1 MSSATPVTLLCCG
14 LLGVTADDG
23 GILERAFTEA
33 FATQGIVPGT
43 AAYARSMV
51 HVHQTRGQSA
61 VDVFRALFPDAP
73 GRAEAATL
81 AFDRSYRLAVNRS
94 GLAPMPGASEALQQI
109 RGSGV
114 RVCFITGLSR
124 GLLGVVLDTLGWWR
138 QVDLV
143 LCPDD
148 APRGYPW
155 PDPMLCAMLRL
166 GVTDVRETAYAG
178 GTESGILCGRRA
190 GAQIVAGILTGGH
203 TRDRLQRAGATH
215 LLGSFAELPA
225 VLAGEGAGVIIDP
238 AAGQAETPG
247 RGQAGA
253 GSGLVPGSGAAPVAP
268 GPSGRPA
275 PEVPGP
281 SGGPAPDVPGPA
293 GGAVLA
299 GRGGPCGR
307 VGDREG
313 LQEEGWQSGV
323 GARVARVRAGGTAG
337 SSAGHEAG
345 VPPACGRAA
354 GAAP

>member
-1 MSSATPVTLLCCG
+1 VSSATPVTLLCCG
-14 LLGVTADDG
+14 LLGVTVDDG

-81 AFDRSYRLAVNRS
+81 AFDRSYRLAVDRS
-94 GLAPMPGASEALQQI
+94 GLAPMPGAFEALQQI

-124 GLLGVVLDTLGWWR
+124 GLLGLVLDSLSWWR

-143 LCPDD
+143 LCPED

-178 GTESGILCGRRA
+178 GTESGILCGQRA

-215 LLGSFAELPA
+215 LLGNFAELPE
-225 VLAGEGAGVIIDP
+225 VLAAEGAGPVIDPGAGPAAELGPTAGSGPSAGSGP
-238 AAGQAETPG
+238 AAGPGPGPGSAGLAEGAVPG
-247 RGQAGA
+247 SVTSGQAGGPATGKPPGENAGGPVVGPGGAVPGAAA
-253 GSGLVPGSGAAPVAP
+253 GSVPGVAP
-268 GPSGRPA
+268 GSVPQA
-275 PEVPGP
+275 PP
-281 SGGPAPDVPGPA
+281 
-293 GGAVLA
+293 
-299 GRGGPCGR
+299 R
-307 VGDREG
+307 
-313 LQEEGWQSGV
+313 
-323 GARVARVRAGGTAG
+323 
-337 SSAGHEAG
+337 
-345 VPPACGRAA
+345 
-354 GAAP
+354 

>member
-1 MSSATPVTLLCCG
+1 VSSAAPVTLLCCG

-81 AFDRSYRLAVNRS
+81 AFDRSYRLAVDRS

-109 RGSGV
+109 RESGV

-124 GLLGVVLDTLGWWR
+124 GLLGLVLDTLGWWR

-143 LCPDD
+143 LCPED

-178 GTESGILCGRRA
+178 GTESGILCGKRA

-225 VLAGEGAGVIIDP
+225 VLTAEAAEVIIDS
-238 AAGQAETPG
+238 AAGPV
-247 RGQAGA
+247 AGSVA
-253 GSGLVPGSGAAPVAP
+253 GSGPGLP
-268 GPSGRPA
+268 GPAGPAGPASGPV
-275 PEVPGP
+275 VPGP
-281 SGGPAPDVPGPA
+281 VVPGPA
-293 GGAVLA
+293 GGSGTGEASGRKA
-299 GRGGPCGR
+299 GDPG
-307 VGDREG
+307 
-313 LQEEGWQSGV
+313 
-323 GARVARVRAGGTAG
+323 AG
-337 SSAGHEAG
+337 SGPAPGPGPGPGRRPGS
-345 VPPACGRAA
+345 PPPSNAT
-354 GAAP
+354 PLSPPT

>member
-81 AFDRSYRLAVNRS
+81 AFDRSYRLAVDRS
-94 GLAPMPGASEALQQI
+94 GLAPMPGAAEALQQI

-124 GLLGVVLDTLGWWR
+124 GLLGLVLDTLGWWR

-143 LCPDD
+143 LCPED

-225 VLAGEGAGVIIDP
+225 VLAGAGP
-238 AAGQAETPG
+238 AWGRGDHRPG
-247 RGQAGA
+247 RGSRCGRSRSS
-253 GSGLVPGSGAAPVAP
+253 GSGCSGCGESGCGCSGCGGSGCGGSGRPGGSRAGGSGAGGHAT
-268 GPSGRPA
+268 GSG
-275 PEVPGP
+275 
-281 SGGPAPDVPGPA
+281 
-293 GGAVLA
+293 
-299 GRGGPCGR
+299 
-307 VGDREG
+307 
-313 LQEEGWQSGV
+313 
-323 GARVARVRAGGTAG
+323 
-337 SSAGHEAG
+337 
-345 VPPACGRAA
+345 AA
-354 GAAP
+354 GAAPLTGRADRVPLYRRRAGL

>member
-1 MSSATPVTLLCCG
+1 VSSATPVTLLCCG

-43 AAYARSMV
+43 AAYAHSMV

-81 AFDRSYRLAVNRS
+81 AFDRSYRLAVDRS
-94 GLAPMPGASEALQQI
+94 GLVPMPGASEALQQI

-124 GLLGVVLDTLGWWR
+124 GLLGLVLDTLGWRR
-138 QVDLV
+138 QVDFV
-143 LCPDD
+143 LCPED

-178 GTESGILCGRRA
+178 GTESGVLCGRRA

-215 LLGSFAELPA
+215 LLGSFAELPE
-225 VLAGEGAGVIIDP
+225 VLAGAAEPVIDP
-238 AAGQAETPG
+238 VAGQMGSAADDGQRSGAKAADPG
-247 RGQAGA
+247 RGT
-253 GSGLVPGSGAAPVAP
+253 P
-268 GPSGRPA
+268 GPSGTA
-275 PEVPGP
+275 GSGPG
-281 SGGPAPDVPGPA
+281 SRPGPA
-293 GGAVLA
+293 
-299 GRGGPCGR
+299 
-307 VGDREG
+307 
-313 LQEEGWQSGV
+313 S
-323 GARVARVRAGGTAG
+323 GARPG
-337 SSAGHEAG
+337 S
-345 VPPACGRAA
+345 VPPAAA
-354 GAAP
+354 SPAPPP

>member
-51 HVHQTRGQSA
+51 HVHQTRGMST

-81 AFDRSYRLAVNRS
+81 AFDRSYRLAVDRS
-94 GLAPMPGASEALQQI
+94 GLAPMPGAAEALQEI
-109 RGSGV
+109 RDSGV

-124 GLLGVVLDTLGWWR
+124 GLLGLVLDTLGWWR

-143 LCPDD
+143 LCPED

-155 PDPMLCAMLRL
+155 PDPMLTAMLRL

-190 GAQIVAGILTGGH
+190 GARIVAGILTGGH
-203 TRDRLQRAGATH
+203 TRDRLHRAGATH
-215 LLGSFAELPA
+215 LLGSFAELPG
-225 VLAGEGAGVIIDP
+225 VLAAEGAGVITDP
-238 AAGQAETPG
+238 ALGTAPG
-247 RGQAGA
+247 VPGA
-253 GSGLVPGSGAAPVAP
+253 GVPDAAAGPGTGPGTGPGSGKASGKKAGDAGPGSPGSAPGSPPGRRPGPPPAAAAPLAP
-268 GPSGRPA
+268 
-275 PEVPGP
+275 
-281 SGGPAPDVPGPA
+281 
-293 GGAVLA
+293 
-299 GRGGPCGR
+299 
-307 VGDREG
+307 
-313 LQEEGWQSGV
+313 
-323 GARVARVRAGGTAG
+323 
-337 SSAGHEAG
+337 
-345 VPPACGRAA
+345 PP
-354 GAAP
+354 

>member
-1 MSSATPVTLLCCG
+1 VSSATPVTLLCCG

-81 AFDRSYRLAVNRS
+81 AFDRSYRLAVDRS
-94 GLAPMPGASEALQQI
+94 GLVPMPGATEALQQI

-124 GLLGVVLDTLGWWR
+124 GLLGLVLDTLGWWR

-143 LCPDD
+143 LCPED

-215 LLGSFAELPA
+215 LLGSFAELPG
-225 VLAGEGAGVIIDP
+225 VLAAEAAAEPVIDP
-238 AAGQAETPG
+238 AAGPVAAPAAGPEAEPATEPVAGRTGSGADGGKGSGAKAADPWRGSPG
-247 RGQAGA
+247 SSGSSRSGSGA
-253 GSGLVPGSGAAPVAP
+253 GSRPGS
-268 GPSGRPA
+268 A
-275 PEVPGP
+275 PEAQPG
-281 SGGPAPDVPGPA
+281 SA
-293 GGAVLA
+293 
-299 GRGGPCGR
+299 
-307 VGDREG
+307 
-313 LQEEGWQSGV
+313 S
-323 GARVARVRAGGTAG
+323 GARPG
-337 SSAGHEAG
+337 SAPSAAASPT
-345 VPPACGRAA
+345 PP
-354 GAAP
+354 P

>member
-73 GRAEAATL
+73 GRAEASTL
-81 AFDRSYRLAVNRS
+81 SFDRSYRLAVDRS
-94 GLAPMPGASEALQQI
+94 GLAPMPGAPEALEQI

-114 RVCFITGLSR
+114 RLCFITGLSR
-124 GLLGVVLDTLGWWR
+124 GLVGLVLDTLGWWR

-143 LCPDD
+143 LCPED

-225 VLAGEGAGVIIDP
+225 VLAGEGAGVTIDP
-238 AAGQAETPG
+238 AAG
-247 RGQAGA
+247 
-253 GSGLVPGSGAAPVAP
+253 LVEDAA
-268 GPSGRPA
+268 
-275 PEVPGP
+275 
-281 SGGPAPDVPGPA
+281 GPAVLGPA
-293 GGAVLA
+293 GPGAAGHGA
-299 GRGGPCGR
+299 GRGRRLMGR
-307 VGDREG
+307 WFPGRRARHLRWRRWRRPPDGAASPGTLVPPSRGAIAQ
-313 LQEEGWQSGV
+313 LEEHLLCKQGV
-323 GARVARVRAGGTAG
+323 RG
-337 SSAGHEAG
+337 SSPLSSTGQKLNSKS
-345 VPPACGRAA
+345 
-354 GAAP
+354 

>member
-1 MSSATPVTLLCCG
+1 VSSATPVTLLCCG

-81 AFDRSYRLAVNRS
+81 AFDRSYRLAVDRS
-94 GLAPMPGASEALQQI
+94 GLAPMPGAAEALQQI

-124 GLLGVVLDTLGWWR
+124 GLLGLVLDTLGWWR

-143 LCPDD
+143 LCPED

-203 TRDRLQRAGATH
+203 TRDRLHRAGATH
-215 LLGSFAELPA
+215 LLGSFAELPN
-225 VLAGEGAGVIIDP
+225 VLAAEGTGPVADPAVDPVAGLTGSAGPGAGKTAGGK
-238 AAGQAETPG
+238 AADLALGLG
-247 RGQAGA
+247 
-253 GSGLVPGSGAAPVAP
+253 GSAPGSAPGSASGPGSAGRTGSAP
-268 GPSGRPA
+268 GPAPGRP
-275 PEVPGP
+275 PGP
-281 SGGPAPDVPGPA
+281 PP
-293 GGAVLA
+293 
-299 GRGGPCGR
+299 
-307 VGDREG
+307 
-313 LQEEGWQSGV
+313 
-323 GARVARVRAGGTAG
+323 TA
-337 SSAGHEAG
+337 
-345 VPPACGRAA
+345 
-354 GAAP
+354 AAPLAPPT

>member
-73 GRAEAATL
+73 GRAEAAEL
-81 AFDRSYRLAVNRS
+81 AFDRSYRLAVDRS

-124 GLLGVVLDTLGWWR
+124 GLLGLVLDTLGWWR

-143 LCPDD
+143 LCPED

-215 LLGSFAELPA
+215 LLGSFAELPG
-225 VLAGEGAGVIIDP
+225 VLAADP
-238 AAGQAETPG
+238 G
-247 RGQAGA
+247 
-253 GSGLVPGSGAAPVAP
+253 
-268 GPSGRPA
+268 
-275 PEVPGP
+275 
-281 SGGPAPDVPGPA
+281 VPGPA
-293 GGAVLA
+293 G
-299 GRGGPCGR
+299 
-307 VGDREG
+307 
-313 LQEEGWQSGV
+313 SGTGSRPGSAP
-323 GARVARVRAGGTAG
+323 GARPG
-337 SSAGHEAG
+337 SA
-345 VPPACGRAA
+345 PPATASP
-354 GAAP
+354 APPP

>member
-1 MSSATPVTLLCCG
+1 VSSATPVTLLCCG

-81 AFDRSYRLAVNRS
+81 AFDRSYRLAVDRS
-94 GLAPMPGASEALQQI
+94 GLAPMPGAAEALQQI

-124 GLLGVVLDTLGWWR
+124 GLLGLVLDTLGWWR

-143 LCPDD
+143 LCPED

-178 GTESGILCGRRA
+178 GTESGILCGQRA

-215 LLGSFAELPA
+215 LLGSFAELPE
-225 VLAGEGAGVIIDP
+225 VLAAEGTGPVIDP
-238 AAGQAETPG
+238 AVG
-247 RGQAGA
+247 
-253 GSGLVPGSGAAPVAP
+253 PVA
-268 GPSGRPA
+268 GL
-275 PEVPGP
+275 
-281 SGGPAPDVPGPA
+281 A
-293 GGAVLA
+293 GGA
-299 GRGGPCGR
+299 GPGT
-307 VGDREG
+307 GKT
-313 LQEEGWQSGV
+313 
-323 GARVARVRAGGTAG
+323 AGGKAADPALGPGG
-337 SSAGHEAG
+337 SAPGSAPGFASG
-345 VPPACGRAA
+345 SGSGPGGRTGSGPGSAPGRRPPGPPPSA
-354 GAAP
+354 AAPLAPPI

>member
-1 MSSATPVTLLCCG
+1 VSSATPVTLLCCG

-23 GILERAFTEA
+23 GILERAFSEA

-81 AFDRSYRLAVNRS
+81 AFDRSYRLAVDRS
-94 GLAPMPGASEALQQI
+94 GLAPMPGAAEALQQI

-124 GLLGVVLDTLGWWR
+124 GLLGLVLDTLGWWR

-143 LCPDD
+143 LCPED

-215 LLGSFAELPA
+215 LLGSFAELPN
-225 VLAGEGAGVIIDP
+225 VLAAEGDGPVVDP
-238 AAGQAETPG
+238 AVDPVAGLTGSAGPG
-247 RGQAGA
+247 TGKTAGGKA
-253 GSGLVPGSGAAPVAP
+253 ADPALGSGGSAPGSAPGSGSGS
-268 GPSGRPA
+268 GPASRT
-275 PEVPGP
+275 
-281 SGGPAPDVPGPA
+281 GPAPGSAPGRRPPGP
-293 GGAVLA
+293 
-299 GRGGPCGR
+299 PP
-307 VGDREG
+307 
-313 LQEEGWQSGV
+313 
-323 GARVARVRAGGTAG
+323 TA
-337 SSAGHEAG
+337 
-345 VPPACGRAA
+345 
-354 GAAP
+354 AAPLAPPT

>member
-81 AFDRSYRLAVNRS
+81 AFDRSYRLAVDRS
-94 GLAPMPGASEALQQI
+94 GLAPMPGAAEALQQI

-124 GLLGVVLDTLGWWR
+124 GLLGLVLDTLGWWR

-143 LCPDD
+143 LCPED

-190 GAQIVAGILTGGH
+190 GAQIVAGILTGG
-203 TRDRLQRAGATH
+203 
-215 LLGSFAELPA
+215 
-225 VLAGEGAGVIIDP
+225 
-238 AAGQAETPG
+238 TPG
-247 RGQAGA
+247 TGC
-253 GSGLVPGSGAAPVAP
+253 
-268 GPSGRPA
+268 SGRARPICSA
-275 PEVPGP
+275 ASRSFRTCWPPRRASRSSTRRWTRSRASPGVR
-281 SGGPAPDVPGPA
+281 GRGPGRR
-293 GGAVLA
+293 LA
-299 GRGGPCGR
+299 GRLPIPRWGRAVQHLDRRPGPRQGP
-307 VGDREG
+307 GP
-313 LQEEGWQSGV
+313 
-323 GARVARVRAGGTAG
+323 RAGLGRPLVLRLGGSRPARRRPRLRRWRRPPDGAG
-337 SSAGHEAG
+337 
-345 VPPACGRAA
+345 
-354 GAAP
+354 

>member
-73 GRAEAATL
+73 GRAEASTL
-81 AFDRSYRLAVNRS
+81 SFDRSYRLAVDRS
-94 GLAPMPGASEALQQI
+94 GLAPMPGALEALEQI

-124 GLLGVVLDTLGWWR
+124 GLVGLVLDTLGWGR

-143 LCPDD
+143 LCPED

-238 AAGQAETPG
+238 AAGLVKDAAGPG
-247 RGQAGA
+247 AAGPGAAGPGAAGPGAAGPGAAGPGAAGPEARGPVVPGQAGTPPA
-253 GSGLVPGSGAAPVAP
+253 VAP
-268 GPSGRPA
+268 
-275 PEVPGP
+275 
-281 SGGPAPDVPGPA
+281 
-293 GGAVLA
+293 
-299 GRGGPCGR
+299 
-307 VGDREG
+307 
-313 LQEEGWQSGV
+313 
-323 GARVARVRAGGTAG
+323 
-337 SSAGHEAG
+337 
-345 VPPACGRAA
+345 PP
-354 GAAP
+354 

>member
-73 GRAEAATL
+73 GRAEAAEL
-81 AFDRSYRLAVNRS
+81 AFDRSYRLAVDRS

-124 GLLGVVLDTLGWWR
+124 GLLGLVLDTLGWWR

-143 LCPDD
+143 LCPED

-215 LLGSFAELPA
+215 LLGSFAELPG
-225 VLAGEGAGVIIDP
+225 VLAAEAEPVIDP
-238 AAGQAETPG
+238 AADPVTDPDVAPAADPAAGRMGSAADGGQ
-247 RGQAGA
+247 
-253 GSGLVPGSGAAPVAP
+253 GSGTKTADPG
-268 GPSGRPA
+268 
-275 PEVPGP
+275 
-281 SGGPAPDVPGPA
+281 VPGPA
-293 GGAVLA
+293 GSGT
-299 GRGGPCGR
+299 GPRPG
-307 VGDREG
+307 
-313 LQEEGWQSGV
+313 SAP
-323 GARVARVRAGGTAG
+323 GARPG
-337 SSAGHEAG
+337 SA
-345 VPPACGRAA
+345 PPATASP
-354 GAAP
+354 APPP

>member
-1 MSSATPVTLLCCG
+1 VSSATPVTLLCCG

-81 AFDRSYRLAVNRS
+81 AFDRSYRLAVDRS

-124 GLLGVVLDTLGWWR
+124 GLLGLVLDTLGWWR

-143 LCPDD
+143 LCPED

-190 GAQIVAGILTGGH
+190 GAQVVAGILTGGH

-215 LLGSFAELPA
+215 LLGSFAELPE
-225 VLAGEGAGVIIDP
+225 VLAAEGAGPVIDPGVGP
-238 AAGQAETPG
+238 AAGLGPAPG
-247 RGQAGA
+247 PGEEAAPGPVVSGQAGTDAA
-253 GSGLVPGSGAAPVAP
+253 GGTLGTGKASERKA
-268 GPSGRPA
+268 
-275 PEVPGP
+275 
-281 SGGPAPDVPGPA
+281 GGPAPGSGGSVPGPA
-293 GGAVLA
+293 
-299 GRGGPCGR
+299 P
-307 VGDREG
+307 
-313 LQEEGWQSGV
+313 
-323 GARVARVRAGGTAG
+323 GARPGSGPGARSG
-337 SSAGHEAG
+337 S
-345 VPPACGRAA
+345 PPAE
-354 GAAP
+354 AAPLAPPP

>member
-81 AFDRSYRLAVNRS
+81 AFDRSYRLAVDRS

-124 GLLGVVLDTLGWWR
+124 GLLGLVLDTLGWWR

-143 LCPDD
+143 LCPED

-190 GAQIVAGILTGGH
+190 GAQVVAGILTGGH

-215 LLGSFAELPA
+215 LLGSFAELPE
-225 VLAGEGAGVIIDP
+225 VLTAEETGPLIDPGAGP
-238 AAGQAETPG
+238 AAGLGSVAGIGPAPDPAGGDAPG
-247 RGQAGA
+247 
-253 GSGLVPGSGAAPVAP
+253 PVAP
-268 GPSGRPA
+268 GQ
-275 PEVPGP
+275 
-281 SGGPAPDVPGPA
+281 A
-293 GGAVLA
+293 GM
-299 GRGGPCGR
+299 
-307 VGDREG
+307 D
-313 LQEEGWQSGV
+313 
-323 GARVARVRAGGTAG
+323 
-337 SSAGHEAG
+337 
-345 VPPACGRAA
+345 A
-354 GAAP
+354 GAAGLGTGKDPDRKAGDPARGSGGSAPGSAPGRSPGARSGSGPGGRPGSPPTAATPLAPPP

>member
-1 MSSATPVTLLCCG
+1 VSSPTPVTLLCCG

-81 AFDRSYRLAVNRS
+81 AFDRSYRLAVDRS
-94 GLAPMPGASEALQQI
+94 GLVPMPGAAEALQQI

-124 GLLGVVLDTLGWWR
+124 GLLGLVLDSLGWWR

-143 LCPDD
+143 LCPED

-178 GTESGILCGRRA
+178 GTESGVLCGRRA

-215 LLGSFAELPA
+215 LLGSFAELPG
-225 VLAGEGAGVIIDP
+225 VLAAEAAEPVIDPVAGPAADPVAALTGSAADGGEGAAKIADP
-238 AAGQAETPG
+238 GQGSAEPAGS
-247 RGQAGA
+247 A
-253 GSGLVPGSGAAPVAP
+253 GSGPGWRPGSAP
-268 GPSGRPA
+268 GAQPGSAPPATASPA
-275 PEVPGP
+275 PP
-281 SGGPAPDVPGPA
+281 S
-293 GGAVLA
+293 
-299 GRGGPCGR
+299 
-307 VGDREG
+307 
-313 LQEEGWQSGV
+313 
-323 GARVARVRAGGTAG
+323 
-337 SSAGHEAG
+337 
-345 VPPACGRAA
+345 
-354 GAAP
+354 

>member
-1 MSSATPVTLLCCG
+1 VSSATPVTLLCCG

-81 AFDRSYRLAVNRS
+81 AFDRSYRLAVDRS
-94 GLAPMPGASEALQQI
+94 GLAPMPGAPEALQQI

-124 GLLGVVLDTLGWWR
+124 GLLGLVLDTLGWWR

-143 LCPDD
+143 LCPED

-178 GTESGILCGRRA
+178 GTESGILCGQRA

-203 TRDRLQRAGATH
+203 TRDRLRRAGATH
-215 LLGSFAELPA
+215 LLGSFAELPD
-225 VLAGEGAGVIIDP
+225 VLAAEAAGPVTGP
-238 AAGQAETPG
+238 AAGPAAGLAGDAGPG
-247 RGQAGA
+247 PLPPGQPG
-253 GSGLVPGSGAAPVAP
+253 GSGTAA
-268 GPSGRPA
+268 
-275 PEVPGP
+275 
-281 SGGPAPDVPGPA
+281 DPGPA
-293 GGAVLA
+293 GGPGASAGPGTGKTAGGKAADPGAGPGSSTFGQAPGSAPGLGVQPESAA
-299 GRGGPCGR
+299 GRTRPGPPP
-307 VGDREG
+307 
-313 LQEEGWQSGV
+313 
-323 GARVARVRAGGTAG
+323 TA
-337 SSAGHEAG
+337 
-345 VPPACGRAA
+345 
-354 GAAP
+354 AAPLAPPP

>member
-1 MSSATPVTLLCCG
+1 VSSGTPVTLLCCG

-81 AFDRSYRLAVNRS
+81 AFDRSYRLAVDRS
-94 GLAPMPGASEALQQI
+94 GLAPMPGAAEALQQI

-124 GLLGVVLDTLGWWR
+124 GLLGLVLDTLGWWR

-143 LCPDD
+143 LCPED

-215 LLGSFAELPA
+215 LLGSFAELPN
-225 VLAGEGAGVIIDP
+225 VLAAEGDEPVVDP
-238 AAGQAETPG
+238 AVDPVAGLTGSAGPG
-247 RGQAGA
+247 TGKTAGGKA
-253 GSGLVPGSGAAPVAP
+253 ADPALGSGGSAPGSAPGSGSGS
-268 GPSGRPA
+268 GPASRT
-275 PEVPGP
+275 
-281 SGGPAPDVPGPA
+281 GPAPGSAPGRRPPGP
-293 GGAVLA
+293 
-299 GRGGPCGR
+299 PP
-307 VGDREG
+307 
-313 LQEEGWQSGV
+313 
-323 GARVARVRAGGTAG
+323 TA
-337 SSAGHEAG
+337 
-345 VPPACGRAA
+345 
-354 GAAP
+354 AAPLAPPT

>member
-1 MSSATPVTLLCCG
+1 VSGATPVTLLCCG

-81 AFDRSYRLAVNRS
+81 AFDRSYRLAVDRS
-94 GLAPMPGASEALQQI
+94 GLAPMPGAAEALQQI

-124 GLLGVVLDTLGWWR
+124 GLLGLVLDTLGWWR

-143 LCPDD
+143 LCPED

-215 LLGSFAELPA
+215 LLGSFAELPN
-225 VLAGEGAGVIIDP
+225 VLAAEGDEPVVDP
-238 AAGQAETPG
+238 AVDPVAGLTGSAGPG
-247 RGQAGA
+247 TGKTAGGKA
-253 GSGLVPGSGAAPVAP
+253 ADPALGSGGSAPGSAPGSGSGS
-268 GPSGRPA
+268 GPASRT
-275 PEVPGP
+275 
-281 SGGPAPDVPGPA
+281 GPAPGSAPGRRPPGP
-293 GGAVLA
+293 
-299 GRGGPCGR
+299 PP
-307 VGDREG
+307 
-313 LQEEGWQSGV
+313 
-323 GARVARVRAGGTAG
+323 TA
-337 SSAGHEAG
+337 
-345 VPPACGRAA
+345 
-354 GAAP
+354 AAPLAPPT

>member
-1 MSSATPVTLLCCG
+1 MSSTTPVTLLCCG

-81 AFDRSYRLAVNRS
+81 AFDRSYRLAVDRS
-94 GLAPMPGASEALQQI
+94 GLAPMPGAAEALQQI

-124 GLLGVVLDTLGWWR
+124 GLVGLVLDTLGWWR

-143 LCPDD
+143 LCPED

-215 LLGSFAELPA
+215 LLGSFAELPN
-225 VLAGEGAGVIIDP
+225 VLAAEGDGPVIDP
-238 AAGQAETPG
+238 AADPVAGLTGSAGPG
-247 RGQAGA
+247 TGKTSGGKAA
-253 GSGLVPGSGAAPVAP
+253 DPALGSGGSAP
-268 GPSGRPA
+268 GPAPGSASG
-275 PEVPGP
+275 
-281 SGGPAPDVPGPA
+281 PGPA
-293 GGAVLA
+293 
-299 GRGGPCGR
+299 
-307 VGDREG
+307 
-313 LQEEGWQSGV
+313 S
-323 GARVARVRAGGTAG
+323 RAGSAPGSAPGRRPPGPPGLPPTA
-337 SSAGHEAG
+337 
-345 VPPACGRAA
+345 
-354 GAAP
+354 AAPLAPPT